1 MIMSIIYNYLLDFFA
16 MKLLFKPAKTLGAS
30 LLLASAFMAQP
41 VLANGPIGEHVN
53 HLQANLKSYAEE
65 VEWMVGKVDTMV
77 SDYDTK
83 GAKSVKTDD
92 LIEYWESVKFH
103 SAIETNFVPV
113 YASIWQGLYGVKMA
127 IDNKE
132 PAEEVRKQQ
141 KAMNIALWQGLGA
154 VKLAA
159 KFQQKGLLDTVKAT
173 ATTQMTQS
181 ATIDEIK
188 HKLDRVVAKFAER
201 LRDEAT
207 EIVHDTYLHLFEG
220 VEGTLIE
227 QDAKLVEVL
236 EKDFN
241 VTLPQ
246 AIKNSKSVDEVRD
259 VISDMQTK
267 LDRAKVLIEK
277 AEKARK
283 DVF

>member
-1 MIMSIIYNYLLDFFA
+1 MDSSA
-16 MKLLFKPAKTLGAS
+16 MNLLFKPAKTLGAS

-77 SDYDTK
+77 SDYDKK
-83 GAKSVKTDD
+83 GAKAVKTDD

-103 SAIETNFVPV
+103 SAIETNYVPV
-113 YASIWQGLYGVKMA
+113 YASIWQGIYGVKMA
-127 IDNKE
+127 IENGK
-132 PAEEVRKQQ
+132 PAAEVRKEQE
-141 KAMNIALWQGLGA
+141 AMNIALWQGLGA

-159 KFQQKGLLDTVKAT
+159 KFQQKGLLESVKAT
-173 ATTQMTQS
+173 ATEEMTQS

-201 LRDEAT
+201 LQDEAT
-207 EIVHDTYLHLFEG
+207 DIVHDTYLHLFEG

-246 AIKNSKSVDEVRD
+246 AIKNGKSVDDVRN
-259 VISDMQTK
+259 VVSDMQTK
-267 LDRAKVLIEK
+267 LDRAKTLIEK
-277 AEKARK
+277 AEKSRK

>member
-1 MIMSIIYNYLLDFFA
+1 MDSSA
-16 MKLLFKPAKTLGAS
+16 MNLLFKPAKTLGAS

-83 GAKSVKTDD
+83 GAKAVKTDD

-103 SAIETNFVPV
+103 SAIETNYVPV
-113 YASIWQGLYGVKMA
+113 YASIWQGIYGVKMA
-127 IDNKE
+127 IENGK
-132 PAEEVRKQQ
+132 PAAEVRKEQE
-141 KAMNIALWQGLGA
+141 AMNIALWQGLGA

-159 KFQQKGLLDTVKAT
+159 KFQQKGLLESVKAT
-173 ATTQMTQS
+173 ATEEMTQS

-201 LRDEAT
+201 LQDEAT
-207 EIVHDTYLHLFEG
+207 NIVHDTYLHLFEG

-227 QDAKLVEVL
+227 QDANLVEVL

-246 AIKNSKSVDEVRD
+246 AIKNGKSVDDVRN
-259 VISDMQTK
+259 VVSDMQTK
-267 LDRAKVLIEK
+267 LDRAKTLIEK
-277 AEKARK
+277 AEKSRK

>member
-1 MIMSIIYNYLLDFFA
+1 MDSSA
-16 MKLLFKPAKTLGAS
+16 MNLLFKPAKTLGAS
-30 LLLASAFMAQP
+30 LILASAFMAQP

-77 SDYDTK
+77 SDYDKK
-83 GAKSVKTDD
+83 GAKAVKTDD

-103 SAIETNFVPV
+103 SAIETNYVPV
-113 YASIWQGLYGVKMA
+113 YASIWQGIYGVKMA
-127 IDNKE
+127 IENGK
-132 PAEEVRKQQ
+132 PAAEVRKEQE
-141 KAMNIALWQGLGA
+141 AMNMALWQGLGA

-159 KFQQKGLLDTVKAT
+159 KFQQKGLLESVKAT
-173 ATTQMTQS
+173 ATEEMTQS

-201 LRDEAT
+201 LQDEAT
-207 EIVHDTYLHLFEG
+207 DIVHDTYLHLFEG

-227 QDAKLVEVL
+227 QDANLVEVL

-246 AIKNSKSVDEVRD
+246 AIKNGKSVDDVRN

-267 LDRAKVLIEK
+267 LDRAKTLIEK
-277 AEKARK
+277 AEKSRK